1 MPLAK
6 ASLNFSWTQ
15 LMLTKERLYNDALKK
30 VKTYIIELHW
40 LNLVGAARKLWKID
54 RAALLKWLVELLGR
68 GGHLAVVVSR
78 RILLLI
84 LSDDLRLHVLI
95 DRRKHVTWI
104 SE

>member
-1 MPLAK
+1 MYLGYTAREFNTARDEGQGTGDK
-6 ASLNFSWTQ
+6 
-15 LMLTKERLYNDALKK
+15 
-30 VKTYIIELHW
+30 
-40 LNLVGAARKLWKID
+40 GAARKLWKID